1 MARTKRGNV
10 ARKKRKKILAQTKGF
25 RGGLSK
31 LIRPAKQA
39 LLHALSNQYRD
50 RRKRKIQFRQ
60 LWIGRI
66 KAGLRSHNLS
76 YSIFI
81 GKLNQSSIQINR
93 KMLAELA
100 VHNPETFEAVVME
113 ANA

>member
-50 RRKRKIQFRQ
+50 RRKRKTQFRQ

-66 KAGLRSHNLS
+66 KAGLRPHDLS
-76 YSIFI
+76 YSLFI

-93 KMLAELA
+93 KLLAELA
-100 VHNPETFEAVVME
+100 VNNPEVFDAVVAE

>member
-10 ARKKRKKILAQTKGF
+10 ARKRRKKILAQTKGF

-50 RRKRKIQFRQ
+50 RRKRKTQFRQ

-66 KAGLRSHNLS
+66 KVGLRQHNVT
-76 YSIFI
+76 YSVFM
-81 GKLNQSSIQINR
+81 GQLAKQQIAVNR

-100 VHNPETFEAVVME
+100 VNNPTVFDAVVAE
-113 ANA
+113 AQA